1 MLKWFE
7 KLNYPYYQAL
17 KFSRKQGSFV
27 KAIRKFELRLMM
39 KGWNVLKNKAVLMI
53 SPQNLNCLYNHE
65 VKFLQK
71 CPIFNEVIWTFEL
84 SWSISWSIILSNKRQ
99 FWWCLLKVWPFPI
112 ITKWNFDR
120 TVLMS
125 LEKVHLPLLSPS
137 SPYYEVFTKNKTI
150 IRNSLEHLTYR

>member
-7 KLNYPYYQAL
+7 KLNYPYYHAL
-17 KFSRKQGSFV
+17 KFSWKQGSFV
-27 KAIRKFELRLMM
+27 EAIRKFELRLWWRAEMFS
-39 KGWNVLKNKAVLMI
+39 KIRQFWWYHLKIWTASIIALK
-53 SPQNLNCLYNHE
+53 Y
-65 VKFLQK
+65 LQK
-71 CPIFNEVIWTFEL
+71 CPIFNEVIGTFEL
-84 SWSISWSIILSNKRQ
+84 TPLSWSIILSNKRQ

-150 IRNSLEHLTYR
+150 IGNSLEHLTYP